1 MSNLEHKPL
10 SHQDMGW
17 QNFTNEALRWINEK
31 DGPVVFLL
39 WGAKAI
45 QAKKLLTNPKHLK
58 ELNVDSNYTFIV
70 AHVDALEAAK
80 EYAQKI
86 ESQIEGAKVKIIDL
100 VSAVGIHTGL
110 GCLALQVFNEMKD

>member
-1 MSNLEHKPL
+1 MKRGGRLTPMAAAIGGLLKIKPIL
-10 SHQDMGW
+10 QIGKRTKGKVDVLDKVRTMKRAQD
-17 QNFTNEALRWINEK
+17 RVI
-31 DGPVVFLL
+31 
-39 WGAKAI
+39 
-45 QAKKLLTNPKHLK
+45 KHLK
-58 ELNVDSNYTFIV
+58 ELNVDSTYTFIV

-100 VSAVGIHTGL
+100 VCSVVIHTGL